1 MNDLVVG
8 SLRAEL
14 GFDGVLFD
22 TGTKRSRQALAKT
35 ERDFNRSGKAIARS
49 GTVIENSIAGVKS
62 AFGGLGPALGVTS
75 VGATA
80 AAFLKLSDESKQM
93 TAQLKLATAGF
104 GSFNQAQEDVRR
116 IAGDTRS
123 SLAATTTLYGNFARS
138 SAEMGK
144 SQDDAARATETFT
157 KALKLGGASAAEAG
171 SATLQFGQAL
181 ASGVL
186 RGDEFNS
193 IMEASPRLARLLA
206 DSLDVPI
213 GSLRQ
218 MAADGKLT
226 ADKLYA
232 ALTDR
237 KFTDGIDREFRQLP
251 VTFDEALTQLHNA
264 AIITFGAFDRG
275 GEFSSMV
282 ANFVLDGS
290 TGFGTLEK
298 RAEDF
303 GVEVRA
309 SLAGLGAAFEPMV
322 QAGKDAFAELTGSSE
337 QFGYSFRRDYEQWLK
352 DFDDIAN
359 KFAWLREHDALGNR
373 IAPASAPANS
383 FGRYEAKRTETAAS
397 RRAALEGQK
406 LQDNWGFK
414 PGSVSMSDLSLGT
427 KYQAPTARPGAT
439 GGGDAKKKGS
449 AGDRLAQSMGY
460 KDNAEY
466 RAAIEKAAESLRD
479 PFENLHQQS
488 GEFGE
493 YLRDI
498 KINVEEIGQVAP
510 LTFDPFQQYLWD
522 LTIEAMHTGDAIK
535 TSLTGAMDSL
545 GDGLADVITGARSM
559 GDVFKQVIGQ
569 IIADLARMQIRKSIL
584 GPLSQMVFGALGGG
598 GGFSLPGVDTA
609 GIQASIG
616 TTTLQPYKLG
626 AGLPGFATGGS
637 FTVGGMGGIDKN
649 VVSFR
654 ASKGEMVDIRKPGA
668 DRGSGGDSYFFEGN
682 MMTPEFWDM
691 VNRGDMVAAQR
702 GAAGGSAMAQADMRR
717 RGRQRLGR

>member
-22 TGTKRSRQALAKT
+22 SGTKRARQSLAKT

-49 GTVIENSIAGVKS
+49 GALIENSVAGVKT
-62 AFGGLGPALGVTS
+62 AFSGLGAAIGITS

-80 AAFLKLSDESKQM
+80 TAFLKLSDESKQM
-93 TAQLKLATAGF
+93 AAQLKLATAGF
-104 GSFNQAQEDVRR
+104 GSFNQAQDDVRR
-116 IAGDTRS
+116 IAGETRS
-123 SLAATTTLYGNFARS
+123 SLSATTALYGNFARS

-144 SQDDAARATETFT
+144 SQADAARATETFT
-157 KALKLGGASAAEAG
+157 KALKLGGASAAEAQ

-193 IMEASPRLARLLA
+193 VMEASPRLARLLA
-206 DSLDVPI
+206 QSLNVPI

-226 ADKLYA
+226 ADKLYT

-237 KFTDGIDREFRQLP
+237 KFTAGIDREFRQLP

-275 GEFSSMV
+275 GEFSSMF

-290 TGFGTLEK
+290 TGFGKLEK

-303 GVEVRA
+303 GIEVRA
-309 SLAGLGAAFEPMV
+309 DLAGLGAAFEPMV
-322 QAGKDAFAELTGSSE
+322 EAGKKAFDELTGSSE
-337 QFGYSFRRDYEQWLK
+337 GFGYSFRRDYEQWLK

-359 KFAWLREHDALGNR
+359 KLAWLREHDVFGNR
-373 IAPASAPANS
+373 IKPASAPSNA
-383 FGRYEAKRTETAAS
+383 FGRYDAKRQETEAS
-397 RRAALEGQK
+397 RRAAIEGQK

-414 PGSVSMSDLSLGT
+414 PGAVTMDDLSLGS
-427 KYQAPTARPGAT
+427 KYRLPAPTS
-439 GGGDAKKKGS
+439 GGGGSGTKKKGS
-449 AGDRLAQSMGY
+449 AADRLAQSMGY

-466 RAAIEKAAESLRD
+466 RTAIEKAAEALRD
-479 PFENLHQQS
+479 PFESLHQQS
-488 GEFGE
+488 GDFDK
-493 YLRDI
+493 YLRNI
-498 KINVEEIGQVAP
+498 KINVEEIGEVVP
-510 LTFDPFQQYLWD
+510 LTFDPFQQYLMD
-522 LTIEAMHTGDAIK
+522 LAIEALHTGDTIK

-569 IIADLARMQIRKSIL
+569 IIADLARMQIRRSII
-584 GPLSQMVFGALGGG
+584 GPLSQMLFGGLGGG
-598 GGFSLPGVDTA
+598 GFTGPAIDTA

-616 TTTLQPYKLG
+616 TTTLQPFKLG
-626 AGLPGFATGGS
+626 EGMPGFATGGS
-637 FTVGGMGGIDKN
+637 FTVGGMAGVDKN

-654 ASKGEMVDIRKPGA
+654 ATKGEIVDIRKPGS
-668 DRGSGGDSYFFEGN
+668 DRGPGGDSYHFEGN
-682 MMTPEFWDM
+682 LMTPEFWAM
-691 VNRGDMVAAQR
+691 INRGDMVAAQR
-702 GAAGGSAMAQADMRR
+702 GAAGGSAMAQTELRR
-717 RGRQRLGR
+717 RGRQRLGRS